1 MSDSHESVKSMT
13 TFLTALDSHLKLTE
27 EAHAETSRRLIEL
40 AGAIVGVQSATRV
53 AVDDSKQN
61 HRQTHKT
68 LENMLWQLAGSG
80 KTVNQSMKDI
90 VLSMAKLIQQSEQ
103 HLSRGTRAAEASLE
117 GIDGLEV
124 HLKAIGGHLEKLVEL
139 QSKKTDE
146 PKAAGPKMP
155 PPPMAPT
162 SGNAPAPGVP
172 GGMTAPPGA
181 VQPKLMPGSLNP
193 PTPSAFPP
201 SPPFNTP
208 TFGTGIFGTPQT
220 PAPGAT
226 SAPAVP
232 TAPGYK
238 RVRLADGQ
246 WSWAEIGQG
255 DI

>member
-68 LENMLWQLAGSG
+68 LENMLWQLSGSG

-103 HLSRGTRAAEASLE
+103 HLSRGTRTAEASLE

-139 QSKKTDE
+139 QSKKPDE

-162 SGNAPAPGVP
+162 SGNA
-172 GGMTAPPGA
+172 
-181 VQPKLMPGSLNP
+181 N
-193 PTPSAFPP
+193 
-201 SPPFNTP
+201 
-208 TFGTGIFGTPQT
+208 
-220 PAPGAT
+220 
-226 SAPAVP
+226 
-232 TAPGYK
+232 
-238 RVRLADGQ
+238 
-246 WSWAEIGQG
+246 
-255 DI
+255 